1 MFSAKAMCHP
11 KPIHLSLKAYYTDF
25 MAYPA
30 LSRFA
35 PVLSRR
41 FMQIVTMH
49 NAGKRISTVT
59 ELPNSNFIRD

>member
-11 KPIHLSLKAYYTDF
+11 KPIHLSLKAYYTVF

-30 LSRFA
+30 LSSSA
-35 PVLSRR
+35 PVLC
-41 FMQIVTMH
+41 MQIVTIH